1 MPTAPRIGT
10 PAERIKNPRMMER
23 ALVSR
28 LCLLLMIAVAAS
40 ACGPGPGED
49 RQPSVSSVEEGD
61 ALAAALVDSWIDAL
75 GGLRP
80 YWSIETA
87 RFTLTTEMY
96 DPESGRLKR
105 TRPRY
110 VTIRRGKAVEWAR
123 IERWEGNDFI
133 QQGYDG
139 SEAWALLNGTVL
151 PDTAKDRREVGYV
164 SGDVNYWIALPYKLK
179 DPGVFISYNGK
190 DSDGHHDVQVD
201 FGEGVGD
208 HQDVWHYYFAD
219 GQTWPVEVT
228 YQEAGSRA
236 PSRTVWE
243 DITTMD
249 GYTFV
254 GRRVHLN
261 AEGRIWKVIR
271 THDVE
276 INPQVPEGFFSL
288 PEGIA
293 PTE

>member
-1 MPTAPRIGT
+1 MIGKALLSRPRF
-10 PAERIKNPRMMER
+10 
-23 ALVSR
+23 
-28 LCLLLMIAVAAS
+28 LLLTAVGAL
-40 ACGPGPGED
+40 ACGPRPGQESH
-49 RQPSVSSVEEGD
+49 PSGSAAEEGD
-61 ALAAALVDSWIDAL
+61 AVAEALVDSWIDAL

-80 YWSIETA
+80 YWNVETSE
-87 RFTLTTEMY
+87 FTLTTEMY

-110 VTIRRGKAVEWAR
+110 VTIRRGEAGEWAR

-139 SEAWALLNGTVL
+139 SEAWALLNGAVL
-151 PDTAKDRREVGYV
+151 PDTAKDRREVEYV

-179 DPGVFISYNGK
+179 DPGVFLSYNGR
-190 DSDGHHDVQVD
+190 DPVGRHDVQVD

-208 HQDVWHYYFAD
+208 HQDVWHYYFVD

-228 YQEAGSRA
+228 YQEADSRA

-243 DITTMD
+243 DINTVD
-249 GYTFV
+249 GYTYV

-261 AEGRIWKVIR
+261 ADGQIWKVIR

-276 INPQVPEGFFSL
+276 INPDVPEGYFSL
-288 PEGIA
+288 PVESFSTG
-293 PTE
+293 